1 MINHW
6 DQLKGHREQ
15 RALFQRS
22 IQHGRLSHAYMLVG
36 PAGIGKMQFARLLAM
51 SVFCREHELHELQVC
66 GECRA
71 CRSFLANTW
80 PDYSEIGLPDGKQII
95 PISAIVGGDDD
106 KRGRSGLCY
115 DLSMAP
121 QASERRVAVIN
132 DAGQMSTEGANALLK
147 TLEEPP
153 VDSLILLICDNADTL
168 LPTIRSRCQ
177 AIRFFPLPE
186 ADIKDILMAQEL
198 VENEADATSVA
209 GLCEGSLQTAMQLL
223 NPELRKLKSAVARGI
238 VQLEQMQPL
247 QLSGTIVS
255 SLEEISSS
263 TAEQRQNA
271 QWLLRFVADAIRSRL
286 KGLASGDLSDPLSQR
301 MGAKDGVD
309 LLGPMLDRTIAAS
322 AQVAGSSPVKLVMEA
337 LFDDLARLCRT
348 AMKRR

>member
-6 DQLKGHREQ
+6 DQLKGHLEQ
-15 RALFQRS
+15 RSLFQRS
-22 IQHGRLSHAYMLVG
+22 IQQGRLSHAYMLVG
-36 PAGIGKMQFARLLAM
+36 PAGIGKLQFARLLAM
-51 SVFCREHELHELQVC
+51 SVFCREHDLHELKVC
-66 GECRA
+66 GECRG
-71 CRSFLANTW
+71 CRSFQANTW

-95 PISAIVGGDDD
+95 PISAIVGDDD

-153 VDSLILLICDNADTL
+153 ADSLILLICDNADTL

-186 ADIKDILMAQEL
+186 PDVKDILLAQEL
-198 VENEADATSVA
+198 VESESDAASVA
-209 GLCEGSLQTAMQLL
+209 NLCEGSLQTAMQLL

-247 QLSGTIVS
+247 ALAGTIVS

-309 LLGPMLDRTIAAS
+309 LLGPMLDRTITAS
-322 AQVAGSSPVKLVMEA
+322 AQIAGSSPVKLVMEA
-337 LFDDLARLCRT
+337 LFDDLARFCRT
-348 AMKRR
+348 AVKRR